1 MPDTQSQTM
10 LEYQFTFEEVHG
22 VAIAALLH
30 AAARKN
36 YPSQYGLSN
45 LRFHGNMME
54 ERKFGITNAV
64 ILDSIPGYVKLTRR
78 PITLKD
84 IEEMMNRYFQ
94 QNSGD

>member
-1 MPDTQSQTM
+1 M
-10 LEYQFTFEEVHG
+10 LGYQLTSEEVHG
-22 VAIAALLH
+22 GASAALLH

-36 YPSQYGLSN
+36 YSSQYGLSN

-54 ERKFGITNAV
+54 ERKFEITNAV
-64 ILDSIPGYVKLTRR
+64 ILDSIPGYVKLRRTR

-84 IEEMMNRYFQ
+84 IEEMINRYFQ